1 MQYSSSEPNKSIAL
15 TLAHDPFQG
24 KTIKSNTVAGL
35 VLSETS
41 YLPSQKVSP
50 HSHERAGFC
59 LALRGGFTED
69 YGKGRRSCRAS
80 TLIFRPPAEVHRNH
94 FQNSP
99 GRCFN
104 IEIEPRWMKR
114 VNEFT
119 AMPDVSRDY
128 DGGLLPSL
136 ALRLYQEF
144 RRMDEVSLLVIEGL
158 ALEMLA
164 QLSRA
169 AKGTSRGVPPWLV
182 QAREVVHEHFAEGWT
197 LAKVAEAVDVH
208 PVHLA
213 RVFRQHYHCTVG
225 DYVRKLRIEFACR
238 EMLSSDA
245 PLAQISL
252 DAGFSHQSHFS
263 ATFKRLTGT
272 TPAEYRLLFR
282 AR

>member
-1 MQYSSSEPNKSIAL
+1 MQHLSSANENLELPRS
-15 TLAHDPFQG
+15 HDPFHG
-24 KTIKSNTVAGL
+24 KIVKSKTVAGL
-35 VLSETS
+35 VLSESS
-41 YLPSQKVSP
+41 YLPSQRLSP

-104 IEIEPRWMKR
+104 IELEARWMKR

-119 AMPDVSRDY
+119 TVPDVSRDY
-128 DGGLLPSL
+128 NGGLLPSL

-144 RRMDEVSLLVIEGL
+144 RRMDEVSMLVIEGL

-169 AKGTSRGVPPWLV
+169 VKGTSRRVPPWLF
-182 QAREVVHEHFAEGWT
+182 QAREVVHDHFAEGWT

-213 RVFRQHYHCTVG
+213 RAFRQHYHCTVG
-225 DYVRKLRIEFACR
+225 DYLRRLRIEFACR

-252 DAGFSHQSHFS
+252 AAGFAHQSHFS

-272 TPAEYRLLFR
+272 TPAEYRVLFR